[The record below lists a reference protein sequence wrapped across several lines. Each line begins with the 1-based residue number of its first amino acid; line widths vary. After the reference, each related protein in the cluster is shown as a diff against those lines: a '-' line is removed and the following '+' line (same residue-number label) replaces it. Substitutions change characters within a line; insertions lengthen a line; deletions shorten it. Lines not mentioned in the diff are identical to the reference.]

1 MKTKIVVA
9 TIALVTILMSTGLVY
24 AEPGPAEAPPLTPLE
39 ALTPIRPDQ
48 AQTAAAVITP
58 TQQLNL
64 VKTAKQGAT
73 NQHTGQAE
81 SAAKGAPG
89 RYTAKPTPPRP
100 SRLSILSNFKT
111 RPYRPTKAR

>member
-24 AEPGPAEAPPLTPLE
+24 AEPGPAEAPPLTRVE

-64 VKTAKQGAT
+64 AKTATQGAT
-73 NQHTGQAE
+73 NQHTGQAV
-81 SAAKGAPG
+81 SASKG
-89 RYTAKPTPPRP
+89 RPREVYGETDP
-100 SRLSILSNFKT
+100 ASTQPAVYIV
-111 RPYRPTKAR
+111 